1 MRKLFFTEGRGI
13 TATLATTI
21 ANYAVEIHNAI
32 STELQNVNFVN
43 EYRDLVGTNSGM
55 KQVRAGINTE
65 HLKAYYTQV
74 QTCANLFKLNAWL
87 REAVKAKNEWL
98 ESVNDEVFQSKLEK
112 PISVKKP
119 SFEKWLKSKG
129 LTAPEEP
136 SLMILADYCELK
148 HIEIP
153 QEPVYTEI
161 TEDVILNEMSVKEYC
176 EYIGANSAAA
186 EFGHL
191 IHQDGEDGAF
201 AKARKELH
209 KHKNAQFDV
218 QGNVICQYEASVAP
232 NDVDA
237 IFAQLQATHRSYNA
251 QKNTMHSAIRKEVD
265 KRNREALNKYQVEKI
280 AYEEAMTKIKTDIYN
295 KYEQELEQY
304 HTELQNLKNLAHNE
318 FLNACANYQVEL
330 EKFNKALA
338 EETVQ
343 FQNWKRT
350 ELERISAI
358 KIVIPDSLQEI
369 YTSLEEQLRKK
380 K

>member
-21 ANYAVEIHNAI
+21 ANYAVEVHDAI
-32 STELQNVNFVN
+32 AAELQNVNFVN

-55 KQVRAGINTE
+55 KQVRAGISAE
-65 HLKAYYTQV
+65 HLRTYYTQV

-98 ESVNDEVFQSKLEK
+98 ESINNEVFQSKLEK
-112 PISVKKP
+112 PVRVVKL
-119 SFEKWLKSKG
+119 SFEDWLAKNE
-129 LTAPEEP
+129 LVAPEEP
-136 SLMILADYCELK
+136 SMMMFADYCELN
-148 HIEIP
+148 HIEVP

-161 TEDVILNEMSVKEYC
+161 TEDDILNEMSVKEYC

-209 KHKNAQFDV
+209 KHAQFDV

-232 NDVDA
+232 NYVDA
-237 IFAQLQATHRSYNA
+237 VFAQIQATHRSYNA
-251 QKNTMHSAIRKEVD
+251 QKNTVHSAIRKEVD

-304 HTELQNLKNLAHNE
+304 RTELQNLKDQAHNE

-343 FQNWKRT
+343 FQNWKRA
-350 ELERISAI
+350 ELERVSAI